1 SGSPGLITYAGL
13 TPTSRMPGCS
23 PYTRLGNARDIP
35 DEETTD
41 WRAVCGKT
49 ARAVRRAGR
58 RKPSRPLSAPRA
70 GSPGLLLSFRELA
83 MTALAAMLPRVFR
96 RYASDP
102 TLWRPG
108 PLESDRAARQPAAL
122 RCALLERRLHHR
134 SAGGR
139 RGGERGGGQADGQG
153 DRAPGPGLRR
163 PDLGERGPLEPPA
176 APLRGAAL
184 LPQHSAAL
192 PLARQPGVQAPRR
205 RGRAGADPRAPWG
218 AGALPAAVEPP
229 GAAEPQCR
237 RRRSARPGDRD
248 HL

>member
-1 SGSPGLITYAGL
+1 
-13 TPTSRMPGCS
+13 
-23 PYTRLGNARDIP
+23 
-35 DEETTD
+35 
-41 WRAVCGKT
+41 
-49 ARAVRRAGR
+49 
-58 RKPSRPLSAPRA
+58 
-70 GSPGLLLSFRELA
+70 PGLLLSFRELA

-108 PLESDRAARQPAAL
+108 PLEPYRASRQPAAL

-134 SAGGR
+134 SAGGGG
-139 RGGERGGGQADGQG
+139 GGERGGGQADGQG

-184 LPQHSAAL
+184 LPQCPAQV
-192 PLARQPGVQAPRR
+192 PLARQPGVQGAGRR
-205 RGRAGADPRAPWG
+205 RRAGLDARAPWRPG
-218 AGALPAAVEPP
+218 PLPAAVEPP